1 MNSIVP
7 AANYTF
13 DASEKTITL
22 SSPYNSMTEEQIVT
36 IRNITKN
43 QLIYDSANTNR
54 GQISITNGV
63 ITFTYNGQMANSDK
77 IQIEVKIMTLE
88 DATLANISFST
99 IKIKVKHGTAA
110 EWAAANPT
118 LAVGEPGYETDTGI
132 LKIGD
137 GVTAYNSLDYIGTES
152 FAGSELDTLLTT
164 VSGSNLS
171 ADHKI
176 TRSATL
182 VIAASDSSAK
192 SKAQADF
199 VCDGVADNV
208 ELQAALDSLP
218 DIGGE
223 ILLMEGQFKLDATVA
238 RAIDNVTWSG
248 CGYSS
253 FIRNNDVTPIIDI
266 GVQKNWVFSDLRVDR
281 GYFTIANGEWIFK
294 NIWVKNQLGKYI
306 HIDNWSK
313 SNIAPYS
320 DGGEYLTTV
329 HNHPLMQKF
338 ADFENED
345 WSIDSGELTYDIN
358 ITKTGSKSAKIVT
371 ASGIASNITVDGI
384 FPDLTD
390 CALGVWVYT
399 PDHTKIKNYTIHIA
413 SGENWTNYL
422 STSARTH
429 VFTISSDWV
438 FFAFNTIST
447 TAGNPDITNL
457 TSLKITVTPQ
467 SGQSAEVYI
476 GGLYFWK
483 KALCNG
489 AKISFTFDDGSV
501 TIPKNA
507 KPILDKYGY
516 KGTQALIAATASD
529 AVIDAAKILQ
539 EAGWDVCNH
548 DLSHT
553 SSQMVFDDPYT
564 QYIFVQKWLH
574 DGGFIPGHRYVQLYG
589 GAYDAGT
596 LRELKKYVKFIRSSV
611 SGYNAP
617 PGLQQMLMSRPV
629 EKTTSAS
636 TVKTWID
643 TAISTKAWLILMFH
657 DIVETETT
665 TYDWSITKLTDVVD
679 YCNTKNVDVVT
690 YSEMID
696 YIDSTSQSLTLTGSG
711 TISSGSTSVNIRH
724 GFHKE
729 PTSIQI
735 TPTSSLGSASSMWVS
750 SKDTGTGNLFT
761 VSTNVDPGQ
770 DVTFDWQ
777 ATLRG

>member
-22 SSPYNSMTEEQIVT
+22 SSPYNLMTEEQIVT

-63 ITFTYNGQMANSDK
+63 ITFTYKGQMANSDK

-118 LAVGEPGYETDTGI
+118 LAAGEPGYETDTGI
-132 LKIGD
+132 MKIGD
-137 GVTAYNSLDYIGTES
+137 GVTAYNSLDYVGTES
-152 FAGSELDTLLTT
+152 FSGSEIDTLLTT
-164 VSGSNLS
+164 VNSSNIS
-171 ADHKI
+171 ATHKI

-253 FIRNNDVTPIIDI
+253 FILNNDLTPIIDI

-320 DGGEYLTTV
+320 DGWEYLTTA

-338 ADFENED
+338 ADFESED

-358 ITKTGSKSAKIVT
+358 ITKTGAKSAKIVT

-390 CALGVWVYT
+390 CALGV
-399 PDHTKIKNYTIHIA
+399 
-413 SGENWTNYL
+413 
-422 STSARTH
+422 
-429 VFTISSDWV
+429 
-438 FFAFNTIST
+438 
-447 TAGNPDITNL
+447 
-457 TSLKITVTPQ
+457 
-467 SGQSAEVYI
+467 
-476 GGLYFWK
+476 
-483 KALCNG
+483 
-489 AKISFTFDDGSV
+489 
-501 TIPKNA
+501 
-507 KPILDKYGY
+507 
-516 KGTQALIAATASD
+516 
-529 AVIDAAKILQ
+529 
-539 EAGWDVCNH
+539 
-548 DLSHT
+548 
-553 SSQMVFDDPYT
+553 
-564 QYIFVQKWLH
+564 
-574 DGGFIPGHRYVQLYG
+574 
-589 GAYDAGT
+589 
-596 LRELKKYVKFIRSSV
+596 
-611 SGYNAP
+611 
-617 PGLQQMLMSRPV
+617 
-629 EKTTSAS
+629 
-636 TVKTWID
+636 
-643 TAISTKAWLILMFH
+643 
-657 DIVETETT
+657 
-665 TYDWSITKLTDVVD
+665 
-679 YCNTKNVDVVT
+679 
-690 YSEMID
+690 
-696 YIDSTSQSLTLTGSG
+696 
-711 TISSGSTSVNIRH
+711 
-724 GFHKE
+724 
-729 PTSIQI
+729 
-735 TPTSSLGSASSMWVS
+735 
-750 SKDTGTGNLFT
+750 
-761 VSTNVDPGQ
+761 
-770 DVTFDWQ
+770 
-777 ATLRG
+777 